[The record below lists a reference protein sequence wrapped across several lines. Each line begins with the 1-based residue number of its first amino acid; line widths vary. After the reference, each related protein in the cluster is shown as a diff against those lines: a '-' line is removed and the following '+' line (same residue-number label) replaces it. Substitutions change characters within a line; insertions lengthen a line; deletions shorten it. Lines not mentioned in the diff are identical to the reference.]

1 LTQPLG
7 TFLVL
12 LVESYNTKELTMD
25 LLLGALF
32 IFAIII
38 AVYLLYKRI
47 FNADRSKVDT
57 EQEISAKEVLGKEIS
72 KFDKKDQKG
81 LSDDSLDKE

>member
-1 LTQPLG
+1 
-7 TFLVL
+7 
-12 LVESYNTKELTMD
+12 MD

-47 FNADRSKVDT
+47 FNADRTKVDT
-57 EQEISAKEVLGKEIS
+57 EQEISAKEVLGKEVS
-72 KFDKKDQKG
+72 QFDNKDQKDI
-81 LSDDSLDKE
+81 SEKSSNKEKF

>member
-1 LTQPLG
+1 
-7 TFLVL
+7 
-12 LVESYNTKELTMD
+12 MD

-47 FNADRSKVDT
+47 FNADRTKVDT
-57 EQEISAKEVLGKEIS
+57 EQEISAKEVLGKEVS
-72 KFDKKDQKG
+72 QFDNKDQKD
-81 LSDDSLDKE
+81 LSDDSSKKE